1 MASEVGAQAVG
12 TQEVAN
18 RDVANFLEILRALAH
33 NPSTTWIDQVYKDN
47 ETMKASMKEK
57 EDDHDALVRTLTKV
71 QKKLDSEITKS
82 IDATSQSEEAKA
94 KANKLTGEIEEAKK
108 TIADKEKKLQED
120 ASAITTL
127 KGNIETLNKE
137 VKTRDDVIK
146 KHEGKQA
153 TDGARIKELEG
164 SLGTT
169 KDELQTKLREL
180 KELQDLSVKV
190 VDGSKEFV
198 LGVIDKIYDY
208 AKVLAFKYYSEDL
221 PEDIIAN
228 TGLFDDLRKFVKP
241 IPFPPSNSVAAKK
254 ARIAAFLAALGSRL
268 ADRIFLP
275 FYTSLGEDQGQ
286 QDGIDTIAMMLS
298 DLSLTDPKREL
309 HLRSVLL
316 AIAPEEQKKIAFER
330 ADEIANE
337 VFGILGILINP
348 DRQPEFHHD
357 IKRLC
362 HLAVESWNI
371 LRPLR
376 EKVEPFTET
385 QVETETYWLPAE
397 LDGGSQNKKP
407 QTNGKPNGLGSK
419 PSLHSLKSANKVVLV
434 WPGFSYGAD
443 VLKQGFMLLDTQV
456 RGADEETQSLKRN
469 MRAMTRAANS
479 SPMQQRRPLVRK
491 SKLQVLSMSAE

>member
-1 MASEVGAQAVG
+1 MASEVGAQAMG

-18 RDVANFLEILRALAH
+18 FLELLRALA
-33 NPSTTWIDQVYKDN
+33 NTPSTALIDRVFKDN
-47 ETMKASMKEK
+47 EKMKANVKEK
-57 EDDHDALVRTLTKV
+57 EDDHNSLIRAITNLRNDLDTEIEKS
-71 QKKLDSEITKS
+71 KK
-82 IDATSQSEEAKA
+82 ANSQSEEAKA
-94 KANKLTGEIEEAKK
+94 KANKLTTEIEEAKK
-108 TIADKEKKLQED
+108 AIADKEKKLQED

-127 KGNIETLNKE
+127 KGNVENLDKE

-169 KDELQTKLREL
+169 KEELQAKLREL
-180 KELQDLSVKV
+180 KELQDLSVEV
-190 VDGSKEFV
+190 VDQSKEFV
-198 LGVIDKIYDY
+198 LGVIDKIYGY
-208 AKVLAFKYYSEDL
+208 AKTIAFKYYSEDL
-221 PEDIIAN
+221 PEEVITN
-228 TGLFDDLRKFVKP
+228 GPLFEEIRKYVKP
-241 IPFPPSNSVAAKK
+241 IPFPASNSYGAKR
-254 ARIAAFLAALGSRL
+254 ARIAAFLARLGSRL

-275 FYTSLGEDQGQ
+275 FYTSLGEDQEQ
-286 QDGIDTIAMMLS
+286 QDGIDTIAFMLS
-298 DLSLTDPKREL
+298 DLSIIDPKREL

-316 AIAPEEQKKIAFER
+316 AIAPEEQKKIAYDR
-330 ADEIANE
+330 AEEIAND
-337 VFGILGILINP
+337 IYNTLGILLNP
-348 DRQPEFHHD
+348 ERQPEFHHD

-362 HLAVESWNI
+362 HLAVENWNI

-385 QVETETYWLPAE
+385 QEDSEKYWLPAE

-443 VLKQGFMLLDTQV
+443 VLKQGFMLLDSQV
-456 RGADEETQSLKRN
+456 RQADEETQSLKRN
-469 MRAMTRAANS
+469 VRAMTRAANS
-479 SPMQQRRPLVRK
+479 SPMQQRRPVVRK
-491 SKLQVLSMSAE
+491 SKLQVLSLSTD